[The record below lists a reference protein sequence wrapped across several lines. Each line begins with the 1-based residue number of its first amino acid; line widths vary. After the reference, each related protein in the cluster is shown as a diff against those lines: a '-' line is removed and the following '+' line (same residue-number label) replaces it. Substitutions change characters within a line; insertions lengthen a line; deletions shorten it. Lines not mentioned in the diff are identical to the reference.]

1 MDWLSLHNLVEL
13 PSFLLA
19 QTPSPSPSPSLSSL
33 AQDLEV
39 LKSRVELLQQTNKAL
54 SDSLTSQVDFLASGN
69 GALDRSFSS
78 FVDSMKWA
86 VTILGLFGT
95 FLTLAVTWV
104 FKNNLDDARK
114 IAREMIE
121 ARVNQQVGALIDAK
135 VDDVKRTLQREQVIV
150 STLVDYYLPGSG
162 QPDEF
167 YLLQARKF
175 RSVRLLHKLEEM
187 RQDCGDV
194 IVLDLQNWVMA
205 SGQRFVDLPEEERE
219 AQAQEQ
225 IDALLRILPP
235 STVVIVY
242 IRLTIKYLFRVTN
255 RYVLPANNPVTL
267 VGNTAD
273 GAYVAAAILIMEI
286 PVMQMYC
293 CHPIN

>member
-1 MDWLSLHNLVEL
+1 
-13 PSFLLA
+13 
-19 QTPSPSPSPSLSSL
+19 
-33 AQDLEV
+33 
-39 LKSRVELLQQTNKAL
+39 
-54 SDSLTSQVDFLASGN
+54 
-69 GALDRSFSS
+69 
-78 FVDSMKWA
+78 MKWA

>member
-54 SDSLTSQVDFLASGN
+54 SDSLTSQVNFLASGN